1 MLWVVLSALLGFYLL
16 GKFRLSHDSPL
27 DHLSVGRLLMAVA
40 AFAFTVYLVPGLFG
54 APLPLLAGY
63 LPPQS
68 KHDFSL
74 ATASGGGRSVATAG
88 AAGPALCEAPR
99 FGEFL
104 ELPHNL
110 DGYFDLEQA
119 KRCAR
124 QQGKPIFIDFT
135 GHACVNCRKME
146 ATVWNDPQVLERLRN
161 DYVVVA
167 LYVDDKAELPRNEWY
182 TSPRDQQVKST
193 LGKQNADLQVTRYGF
208 NAQPYYVLLDPDD
221 PTGKPLVAP
230 LAYEPDVAQFSTFLQ
245 AGLAQFRSRR
255 EPVAAR

>member
-1 MLWVVLSALLGFYLL
+1 
-16 GKFRLSHDSPL
+16 
-27 DHLSVGRLLMAVA
+27 MAVA

-74 ATASGGGRSVATAG
+74 ATAGNGGSLAAAPAG
-88 AAGPALCEAPR
+88 QLSAPCEVPR

-104 ELPHNL
+104 ELPHGLN
-110 DGYFDLEQA
+110 GFFDLEQA
-119 KRCAR
+119 LRCAR
-124 QQGKPIFIDFT
+124 QQHKPVFIDFT

-146 ATVWNDPQVLERLRN
+146 ATVWSDPQVLDQLRR

-167 LYVDDKAELPRNEWY
+167 LYVDDKTELPRSEWY
-182 TSPRDQQVKST
+182 TSARDQQLKTT
-193 LGKQNADLQVTRYGF
+193 LGKQNADLQIARYGF

-221 PTGKPLVAP
+221 ARRQPLVAP
-230 LAYEPDVAQFSTFLQ
+230 IAYEPDVAQFSAFLR
-245 AGLAQFRSRR
+245 AGTKQYRR
-255 EPVAAR
+255 QHSPVAAR